1 MTPSGHLTHRRPALR
16 ATLKALLF
24 GAIAVLVFSVHSPV
38 ATATPGTPSA
48 SAATTPAKPIAKST
62 VSTAGGAAAANPAA
76 APGRIRSASLARKP
90 YDATDCYECHAEVKA
105 FHVDGGHK
113 TVGCDSCHGGL
124 DTHKAKGK
132 GRPTTHMDPAS
143 CGSCHDNQYRTMYNM
158 NTDKKANREKS
169 VATFGAMDKILT
181 PHGFTREHNEPRSH
195 AFALYDQVVVDRAF
209 GGRFANKEGNAGLT
223 RMGGN
228 FKIWDVLIDQFP
240 GEPHKTFK
248 PGTAAAANPVCMSCK
263 TSDHILDWAYMGD
276 PHPQAKWSRLS
287 KVNEF
292 VKDTNHSLNCN
303 FCHDP
308 HAAKPRIIR
317 DGLIQALT
325 RPEADTLWHK
335 DPKGAKINV
344 VELGERGFTRKIAML
359 SRYDS
364 KLQCAQCHVEYN
376 CNPGTDPATG
386 QAVTMADARTNH
398 FPFKAVDDIQQHYKD
413 LKFGDF
419 RHGMTGAMLW
429 KGQHADVETF
439 YNSKHQLAGVEC
451 ADCHMPKVKD
461 AKTGKTYTSHWQ
473 TSPRH
478 YIKET
483 CLNCHKEWSE
493 KQAVY
498 AIDSLKERW
507 TGKMRKAEFWLT
519 RLIDKFEQAQ
529 NMGVDAA
536 VLAEARSRHA
546 DAHIHYEW
554 WSATNGAHFH
564 NPQQFEAS
572 INKGMGISQ
581 AGIKLLDDA
590 MARRRPAA
598 PAATPTAV
606 APESPAARPQAA
618 ALKPTSLTVNPR

>member
-1 MTPSGHLTHRRPALR
+1 MPAVTWIVDPCLR
-16 ATLKALLF
+16 LREARKALLLAAL
-24 GAIAVLVFSVHSPV
+24 GLWSMTAQWPAAANPASAQAPAAAMPASKTSVTAAKPV
-38 ATATPGTPSA
+38 ATATRTKTA
-48 SAATTPAKPIAKST
+48 LPAK
-62 VSTAGGAAAANPAA
+62 TA
-76 APGRIRSASLARKP
+76 

-132 GRPTTHMDPAS
+132 GRPTTNMDPAS
-143 CGSCHDNQYRTMYNM
+143 CGACHDNQYRSMYNM
-158 NTDKKANREKS
+158 NTEKKAHKEKT

-209 GGRFANKEGNAGLT
+209 GGRFQNKEGKAGLA

-228 FKIWDVLIDQFP
+228 FKIWDVLVDEFP
-240 GEPHKTFK
+240 GEPHKAFK

-308 HAAKPRIIR
+308 HAAKPRVIR

-376 CNPGTDPATG
+376 CNPGTDPVTG
-386 QAVTMADARTNH
+386 QPVTMADARTNH

-419 RHGMTGAMLW
+419 RHGITGAMLW

-473 TSPRH
+473 TSPKH

-483 CLNCHKEWSE
+483 CLNCHKDWSE

-507 TGKMRKAEFWLT
+507 TGKLRKAEFWLT
-519 RLIDKFEQAQ
+519 RLIDKYEQAQ
-529 NMGVDAA
+529 NMGVEAA
-536 VLAEARSRHA
+536 VLTEARARHA

-572 INKGMGISQ
+572 INKGMGLSQ

-590 MARRRPAA
+590 MAKRRVAA
-598 PAATPTAV
+598 PAATPTAA
-606 APESPAARPQAA
+606 APESPATKPLAA
-618 ALKPTSLTVNPR
+618 GLKPTSLALNPR